1 MGHKP
6 DQAVI
11 VYGAGMLLKHLQSL
25 TAEIEGVRQSKDI
38 ECIHRM
44 RVASRRL
51 RSALGIFP
59 GCLPS
64 AKKENWNKEIQS
76 ITRALGSA
84 RDLDVQIDLVETF
97 YNKLPDPGLKPGIR
111 RLLLR
116 LSQQR
121 SQLQVDVFEGLDKLE
136 ASQVISKMTERFTAL
151 NEQRDAIYLYS
162 PALYQLSFE
171 VNTVLIDQLLSF
183 DPLITNPNEI
193 EALHAM
199 RITAKKLR
207 YSLETFPSL
216 YENELKV
223 PIAIMRKTQ
232 DSLGDIHDCD
242 VWAGLLPRFIE
253 EETARTQ
260 AYYGNAG
267 LMKRLT
273 PGLTFF
279 MTDRQ
284 QKRDNE
290 FNEFSGGWQDLKEHG
305 HWQSLREMLQT
316 PAIINRPRLDPPLN
330 NATEIRNPPDG

>member
-1 MGHKP
+1 
-6 DQAVI
+6 
-11 VYGAGMLLKHLQSL
+11 
-25 TAEIEGVRQSKDI
+25 
-38 ECIHRM
+38 
-44 RVASRRL
+44 L

-59 GCLPS
+59 GCLPPT
-64 AKKENWNKEIQS
+64 KKENWIKEIQS

-84 RDLDVQIDLVETF
+84 RDLDVQIDVVETF
-97 YNKLPDPGLKPGIR
+97 FKQLPDPGCKPGIR

-121 SQLQVDVFEGLDKLE
+121 SQLQVGVFEGLDKLE
-136 ASQVISKMTERFTAL
+136 ASQVIAKMTKRFTAL
-151 NEQRDAIYLYS
+151 NDLHDSIYLYS

-183 DPLITNPNEI
+183 DPLINNPNEI

-223 PIAIMRKTQ
+223 PIAVMRKTQ
-232 DSLGDIHDCD
+232 DRLGDIHDCD

-253 EETARTQ
+253 EEAGRTE
-260 AYYGNAG
+260 AFYGNAG
-267 LMKRLT
+267 QMKRLT
-273 PGLTFF
+273 PGMTFF
-279 MTDRQ
+279 MQDRQ

-290 FNEFSGGWQDLKEHG
+290 FTEFSGEWQDMKEHG
-305 HWQSLREMLQT
+305 HWQSLREMLQV
-316 PAIINRPRLDPPLN
+316 PAIINQPRLDPPN
-330 NATEIRNPPDG
+330 TNAIEISTPPDA